1 MENRSAK
8 YHVFF
13 TAIHIKACIENGRFG
28 ATSINSLV
36 DVLKNDKAF
45 IYDGKESKLYGPFT
59 IVSNEQFHELDP
71 IYGRNKKDSP
81 RYVNRIA
88 FSSENA
94 KVVAYKDLYCIERD
108 YRSDVYVLNRS
119 LLSIIVENK
128 QVHSMPLTT
137 SEGVYL
143 ERITNTLG
151 KNLDYTTEIKDYNSH
166 ITIREKL
173 KSTKS
178 TEAFFETSLMINK
191 PYPILNELFYNDLS
205 LIYNQFVIG
214 IQRQIDILAIHDKA
228 IEVFELKRKDNP
240 SDPFQQLLEYSA
252 YLKTDYRMFE
262 YNSQNKDIH
271 LIALLEQGNIFLQN
285 QHAIT
290 NFQSQAQRMSIRTS
304 IFEMSVEK
312 TNEIKITPLIL

>member
-1 MENRSAK
+1 
-8 YHVFF
+8 
-13 TAIHIKACIENGRFG
+13 
-28 ATSINSLV
+28 
-36 DVLKNDKAF
+36 
-45 IYDGKESKLYGPFT
+45 
-59 IVSNEQFHELDP
+59 
-71 IYGRNKKDSP
+71 
-81 RYVNRIA
+81 
-88 FSSENA
+88 
-94 KVVAYKDLYCIERD
+94 
-108 YRSDVYVLNRS
+108 
-119 LLSIIVENK
+119 
-128 QVHSMPLTT
+128 
-137 SEGVYL
+137 L
-143 ERITNTLG
+143 E
-151 KNLDYTTEIKDYNSH
+151 YSTEIKDHNSH